1 MTQSSNV
8 HVIATLHSQNGQAER
23 FAAALRQLAEAARSA
38 PGNLRFELYQG
49 TDPNLFVTVETW
61 QDAAAADGHMG
72 SAHVARTLEAI
83 GPLLAGP
90 PAILRHTR
98 LA

>member
-1 MTQSSNV
+1 MSNSNV
-8 HVIATLHSQNGQAER
+8 HVVATLTAQNGKAEPL
-23 FAAALRQLAEAARSA
+23 AAALRQLTEAARGA
-38 PGNLRFELYQG
+38 PGNLRFELFQASV
-49 TDPNLFVTVETW
+49 PNVFVTVETW

-72 SAHVARTLEAI
+72 SAYVARILDVI

-90 PAILRHTR
+90 PAIVRHTR